1 MGGRRHRVPRSH
13 IPRLPSDYLEDLVEG
28 RAFWPKSVWKV
39 NGRGGDPRLGHSSD
53 HTSPLPR
60 LRIQLYAPSGQL
72 GELRALVDSGSA
84 SGGDRA
90 LACLNHLVAD
100 ALTLVPACLSYLAAL
115 KNHGDVF
122 RFCAIPQV
130 MAIATLAK
138 VVNNRDVFTGVVKI
152 RKGKALVLLTG
163 SNDLQVGLQLL
174 LHESSANVHPT
185 PICRVSRCTGRFGAT
200 RAPSPPRYLHA
211 TAPPMQSLRQQ
222 RAALSARVKTA

>member
-1 MGGRRHRVPRSH
+1 M
-13 IPRLPSDYLEDLVEG
+13 EG
-28 RAFWPKSVWKV
+28 AKTQLGAPTC
-39 NGRGGDPRLGHSSD
+39 GHSS
-53 HTSPLPR
+53 PLPHGAF
-60 LRIQLYAPSGQL
+60 QLYAPSGQL

-100 ALTLVPACLSYLAAL
+100 ALTLAPACLSYLAAL
-115 KNHGDVF
+115 KNRGDVF

-163 SNDLQVGLQLL
+163 ANDMQVGAGGVRSCCSTKAHSQ
-174 LHESSANVHPT
+174 SVASVGVQD
-185 PICRVSRCTGRFGAT
+185 VSK
-200 RAPSPPRYLHA
+200 LHA
-211 TAPPMQSLRQQ
+211 RHRCRDTAAPRRRPCNRCGGSEPN
-222 RAALSARVKTA
+222 